1 MQRVNAGGNPMMD
14 KHSRRFGLMG
24 HLTRMDLF
32 FQEGNVQESSQLNRV
47 SPEPPFPRDRAPPAN
62 RDRGLWGLK

>member
-1 MQRVNAGGNPMMD
+1 
-14 KHSRRFGLMG
+14 MG